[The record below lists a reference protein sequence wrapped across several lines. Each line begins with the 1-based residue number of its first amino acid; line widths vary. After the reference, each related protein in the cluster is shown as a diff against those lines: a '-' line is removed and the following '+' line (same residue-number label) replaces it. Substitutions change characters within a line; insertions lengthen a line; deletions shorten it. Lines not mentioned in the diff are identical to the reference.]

1 MRDFWGDERALR
13 QIFSNILSNAIK
25 FTEIGGRIAV
35 VFERTSDDGLEIFVR
50 DNGRGMSPEGMEAA
64 LQLFGQV
71 RESGDTMRGTG
82 LGLPL
87 AKSFVEL
94 HGGILSLESE
104 VGIGTAVRLSFPAAR
119 LKTR

>member
-1 MRDFWGDERALR
+1 M
-13 QIFSNILSNAIK
+13 
-25 FTEIGGRIAV
+25 
-35 VFERTSDDGLEIFVR
+35 FERTSDDGLEIFVR